1 MPSDATHH
9 EVVNMQLEKISERS
23 SSVSPSPPTPDV
35 ELDSPPL
42 PSAPKPSVVV
52 TKRPAYFNETTATT
66 AMHVIGTQFNDLANQ
81 NWIATAYLI
90 GFTVTQTLLGRF
102 SDIFGRA
109 AVFNGTMVIF
119 AAGTLWCGLAQSM
132 NSLIG
137 GRQTVGVIIIIDLT
151 TPETRGVWLG
161 FFNLSL
167 SLGMAAGPV
176 LGAVLSVDTSWRW
189 LFWITLMIVGIT
201 FLIGMSSM
209 RYPVPHRTQSKGI
222 IAQLKEVDY
231 VGSALAVAIAALICI
246 AIEMGNK
253 EFPWNVS
260 RQNPVV
266 DMHLFTI
273 PNIPI
278 ACLINFLTGAAYF
291 GAVFFLPRYFID
303 IFGSSLVNSG
313 LQMLGI
319 TLAVGISSV
328 FGANLISKL
337 GQVRLMGAVGGALYA
352 LGGGLMFLVGRHTS
366 GATVIGFS
374 VLMGLGSGI
383 LYQPSLIVGPM
394 SVKPH
399 QVAGISGFLSFLR
412 TLGGTFA
419 TPLLTAIY
427 ETSFT
432 GTLRGKIPDNL
443 VNQGLGLAD
452 EHADFP
458 QYNNAILDAL
468 VKAFHIGNVPAIV
481 FGVAYLVA
489 VVMLRNIDFV
499 PAWRKA
505 QIARREARN
514 GSGEKV

>member
-1 MPSDATHH
+1 MASLWLGNFA
-9 EVVNMQLEKISERS
+9 
-23 SSVSPSPPTPDV
+23 
-35 ELDSPPL
+35 
-42 PSAPKPSVVV
+42 AF
-52 TKRPAYFNETTATT
+52 FNETIATT
-66 AMHVIGTQFNDLANQ
+66 AMHFIAADFNSLATQ
-81 NWIATAYLI
+81 NWIATTYLI

-109 AVFNGTMVIF
+109 AVYNGTMLIF
-119 AAGTLWCGLAQSM
+119 AAGTIWCGLAQSM

-137 GRQTVGVIIIIDLT
+137 GRLLQGIGAAGRQTVGVIIIIDLT
-151 TPETRGVWLG
+151 TPDSRGLWLG
-161 FFNLSL
+161 LYNLSL
-167 SLGMAAGPV
+167 SLGMAVGPS
-176 LGAVLSVDTSWRW
+176 LGAILSVDVSWRW
-189 LFWITLMIVGIT
+189 LFWITLMMVGIT
-201 FLIGMSSM
+201 FLMGVTSM
-209 RYPVPHRTQSKGI
+209 CYPVPHRTQSKGI
-222 IAQLKEVDY
+222 IAQLKEIDY
-231 VGSALAVAIAALICI
+231 VGSALAVAIAALICT

-253 EFPWNVS
+253 EFPWNSAPIIVLFVVGAALIPVFVFYELKVAK
-260 RQNPVV
+260 NPVV

-303 IFGSSLVNSG
+303 IFGSSLVKAG

-319 TLAVGISSV
+319 TLAVGVSSV
-328 FGANLISKL
+328 FGAILISKL
-337 GQVRLMGAVGGALYA
+337 GQVRLVGAIGGALYA
-352 LGGGLMFLVGRHTS
+352 LGGGLMLLAGRSTS

-383 LYQPSLIVGPM
+383 LYQPSLVVGPM

-432 GTLRGKIPDNL
+432 ATLRGKIPNELID
-443 VNQGLGLAD
+443 QGLGLAD
-452 EHADFP
+452 QHAKFP
-458 QYNNAILDAL
+458 QYDNVILDAL
-468 VKAFHIGNVPAIV
+468 VKGYHIGNIPSIV

-489 VVMLRNIDFV
+489 VVMLRDIDFV
-499 PAWRKA
+499 PAWRRA
-505 QIARREARN
+505 RIARIEARRAATC
-514 GSGEKV
+514 GEKA